1 MLLHHNFIDVA
12 KRLGNKEAI
21 CDFSTNKKIPYKKA
35 LIASLLL
42 SGIFKDFEEG
52 FVGIML
58 PTSAGCILTKL
69 GLLMSGRTPVLINY
83 STGADRNSTYAQ
95 NKCAFKT
102 IITSKKLLEKIECPY
117 VEGMVYIE
125 DIMDEITGLQKAKA
139 ALIAS
144 LPASMIKKWVHSGDS
159 SDTMA
164 ILFTSGSEKDPKA
177 VQLTHDNVWTNLE
190 AVNKIFKFTEE
201 DSFLCSLPYF
211 HVFGMTTSLWLP
223 LLKGMKLLTYANPL
237 EFKKICTI
245 IRENKATFLVGTPA
259 FFWGYIRKAEKGD
272 FDSLRI
278 ALSGADKCPDALRN
292 MFREKHNVTLY
303 EGYGATECSP
313 VISTNSPMAN
323 CPGSVGMPLP
333 GLQVRIE
340 NYETGEEC
348 EAGGDGRILVKG
360 GSVMKGYFND
370 FEQTS
375 LHIRNGWYDTGDMG
389 NIDANGFLWHV
400 GRLKRFVK
408 IGGEMISLV
417 KIEDVIERFIP
428 EGVLC
433 CVVEIPDAKKGAKIV
448 AVLTEKVDEK
458 QLRKDMGDLLPKIAM
473 PKQFIYQESLPK
485 MGSGKL
491 DFRKITE
498 MVREQLNK

>member
-1 MLLHHNFIDVA
+1 MQLHHCFVDVA

-21 CDFSTNKKIPYKKA
+21 CDFSTNKKLPYKRA

-42 SGIFKDFEEG
+42 SSFFKKYDED
-52 FVGIML
+52 FVGLML
-58 PTSAGCILTKL
+58 PTSAGCILAKL
-69 GLLMSGRTPVLINY
+69 GLLMSGRTPVMINY
-83 STGADRNSTYAQ
+83 STGADRNAIYAQ
-95 NKCAFKT
+95 KKCAFKT

-125 DIMDEITGLQKAKA
+125 DIMESINGLHKAKA
-139 ALIAS
+139 AFLAS
-144 LPASMIKKWVHSGDS
+144 LPASIIKKMIYTAAPHE
-159 SDTMA
+159 TMV

-177 VQLTHDNVWTNLE
+177 VQLTHENVWANLE
-190 AVNKIFKFTEE
+190 ALNKIFKFTE
-201 DSFLCSLPYF
+201 DDVFLCSLPYF

-237 EFKKICTI
+237 DFKKICGI
-245 IRENKATFLVGTPA
+245 VKENKATFLVGTPS
-259 FFWGYIRKAEKGD
+259 FFWGYLRKAEKGD

-278 ALSGADKCPDALRN
+278 ALSGADKCPDALRK
-292 MFREKHNVTLY
+292 MFREKHGTTLY

-313 VISTNSPMAN
+313 VISANSPMAN

-333 GLQVRIE
+333 GLKVRIE
-340 NYETGEEC
+340 NYETGELCDPGE
-348 EAGGDGRILVKG
+348 DGRILVKG
-360 GSVMKGYFND
+360 ESVMKGYFND

-389 NIDANGFLWHV
+389 NIDENGFLWHV

-417 KIEDVIERFIP
+417 KIEDIIERFIP

-433 CVVEIPDAKKGAKIV
+433 CVVEIPDARKGAKII

-458 QLRKDMGDLLPKIAM
+458 ELRKQMSEHLPKISM
-473 PKQFIYQESLPK
+473 PKQFIYQETLPK

-491 DFRKITE
+491 DFRLVTE
-498 MVREQLNK
+498 MVRKQIN